1 MKKFNISRTFDNVL
15 EEMRLPINALYGKD
29 ESGLWVCAHKSVLES
44 EKPGDLPL
52 LRLYRYDSQ
61 GWGIVVEKSRTTAF
75 IYNTALKYHVWET
88 PIRWPGRERRE
99 MYSGLDY
106 VLSTLDKTW
115 TRKKS
120 QALKGGNRNYETR
133 HNAGQIK
140 LDFVEKVISRT
151 F

>member
-1 MKKFNISRTFDNVL
+1 MKKFNVSRTFDNVL
-15 EEMRLPINALYGKD
+15 EKMRLPINALYGKD
-29 ESGLWVCAHKSVLES
+29 ESGLWVCAHKSVLENS
-44 EKPGDLPL
+44 GIFPA

-61 GWGIVVEKSRTTAF
+61 GWSIVVEKSNTTAF

-88 PIRWPGRERRE
+88 PIKWPGRERRE
-99 MYSGLDY
+99 MYAGLDY
-106 VLSTLDKTW
+106 VLANMDKTG